1 MPVTAPVRAVA
12 VAVAAAAVLSL
23 PRWLPA
29 RIVALRTRVFARV
42 NGEEGITVPGDLVG
56 VERFREIYS
65 HPAAGGRSRGA
76 ALSDLF
82 WYWLSPGAELH
93 QEHLE
98 AGERYDA
105 VARATRGFLS
115 VPRVEAEELTRRCV
129 GRALRDAGGLV
140 RLRDLMMPVWAEF
153 YYELVFGEPCPP
165 VARDLIVGNADDV
178 VTALKCCGL
187 RHMDRRDRLTRH
199 LAGLLPRV
207 RDRLPAG
214 LSAREQALYLQG
226 TFFNTAVVQMSEAT
240 AHLLMVL
247 AQHPDAQAG
256 VLAGDERGD
265 ERHLDR
271 VISETLRLYPLF
283 GVAHRVTTG
292 DIPLDERTTIPAG
305 SVLCFDYPAFH
316 REGFPDPDRFD
327 PGRFGMDRS
336 HSDYS
341 HLDRPGRL
349 RPGQLRPEP
358 GRSGRGDL
366 GQDGPASDRPASDR
380 PAPDRPASD
389 RPAPGCPASDRPRPD
404 RPPVRELNHIP
415 FGVAANRPCPA
426 WRLAP
431 ITMRVA
437 AREVLRAYALDSSA
451 SHTRSM
457 PNRGPC
463 LLVPRGAPR
472 GAAHRATLVFVRFRD
487 RWEDVWRSLVQL
499 VLGTYMVWDARRQ
512 RLCERHFAEADRRA
526 AAPSR

>member
-1 MPVTAPVRAVA
+1 MPVTAPVRAAA

-29 RIVALRTRVFARV
+29 RIVALRARVFARV
-42 NGEEGITVPGDLVG
+42 NGEEGITVPGDLIG
-56 VERFREIYS
+56 VERFREVYA

-82 WYWLSPGAELH
+82 WYWLSPGAEMH
-93 QEHLE
+93 QEHIE

-115 VPRVEAEELTRRCV
+115 VPRVRAEELTRRCV
-129 GRALRDAGGLV
+129 ARALRDAGGVV

-153 YYELVFGEPCPP
+153 YYELVFDEPCPP
-165 VARDLIVGNADDV
+165 AARDLIVGNANDV

-199 LAGLLPRV
+199 LIGLLPRV
-207 RDRLPAG
+207 RHRLPAG
-214 LSAREQALYLQG
+214 LTAREQALYLQG
-226 TFFNTAVVQMSEAT
+226 AFFNTAVVQMSEAM

-247 AQHPDAQAG
+247 AQHPDVQAE
-256 VLAGDERGD
+256 VLAGDGRGDGQGDGQGDGRGDGRGD

-292 DIPLDERTTIPAG
+292 DIALDEHTTIPAG

-316 REGFPDPDRFD
+316 REGFSDPGRFD
-327 PGRFGMDRS
+327 PGRFGADRS

-341 HLDRPGRL
+341 HLDRPGQV
-349 RPGQLRPEP
+349 PPEPEPEP
-358 GRSGRGDL
+358 GSE
-366 GQDGPASDRPASDR
+366 P
-380 PAPDRPASD
+380 D
-389 RPAPGCPASDRPRPD
+389 RPAPGCPVSGRPRRG
-404 RPPVRELNHIP
+404 RPVVRELNHIP

-437 AREVLRAYALDSSA
+437 AREVLRAYALHSSA

-463 LLVPRGAPR
+463 LLVPRGAPT
-472 GAAHRATLVFVRFRD
+472 GPAHRATLLFMRFRD

-512 RLCERHFAEADRRA
+512 RLCEHHFAEADRQA
-526 AAPSR
+526 ATRDR